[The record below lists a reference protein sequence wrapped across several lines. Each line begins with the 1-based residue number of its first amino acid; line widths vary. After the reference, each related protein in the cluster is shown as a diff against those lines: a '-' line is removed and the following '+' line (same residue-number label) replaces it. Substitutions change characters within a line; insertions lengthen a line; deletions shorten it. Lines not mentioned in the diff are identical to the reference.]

1 MNCGYCGAR
10 KNDTQERC
18 GRCGR
23 KPEDTGEFTVPRLT
37 GALAPKLE
45 PSTHAEP
52 VAAAGPVLH
61 VANPGRPATQRPV
74 QVPLFF
80 EKPAH
85 KVIPFEAFAPPAA
98 QPQPKAPT
106 QSRPPAK
113 RSARNQSSPANR
125 AASTQTSL
133 PFLPPA
139 LPKPRTLRT
148 QVDAVIY
155 CEEPVAP
162 PLHRLVA
169 GALDWSMVL
178 IGYGAFLILFRIC
191 CGEIVFNKTNAAI
204 FVAMLPLT
212 GLAYGLV
219 WTIAGTETA
228 GMRWTHLRVTT
239 FEGFSP
245 DWKQR
250 LARLAG
256 SCLSFCTILGLLWIF
271 ADEEG
276 LTWQDHISRTFPTP
290 KRWSSRVIAR
300 Q

>member
-1 MNCGYCGAR
+1 MTCGHCGAR
-10 KNDTQERC
+10 KNDAQERC

-23 KPEDTGEFTVPRLT
+23 KPEDTGEFTIPRTT
-37 GALAPKLE
+37 GALAAKLQ
-45 PSTHAEP
+45 PSTHPAP
-52 VAAAGPVLH
+52 DVATGPVLH
-61 VANPGRPATQRPV
+61 IANPERSAPPRAV

-85 KVIPFEAFAPPAA
+85 KVIPFEAFAPAA
-98 QPQPKAPT
+98 PQAPPKAPQQTKPAARRTRT
-106 QSRPPAK
+106 QAT
-113 RSARNQSSPANR
+113 PANR
-125 AASTQTSL
+125 AASAQSSL

-139 LPKPRTLRT
+139 VPKPRTLRT

-178 IGYGAFLILFRIC
+178 IGYGAFLILFRLC
-191 CGEIVFNKTNAAI
+191 CGAIDLTKTNAAI
-204 FVAMLPLT
+204 LIAMLPVAA
-212 GLAYGLV
+212 LAYALV
-219 WTIAGTETA
+219 WTVAGTETA

-239 FEGFSP
+239 FDGFSP

-290 KRWSSRVIAR
+290 KRWSSRVVSR